1 MALTLIT
8 FMSFGH
14 LKLFHVNLRDH
25 QMICN
30 FEICRYLFKDNCIK
44 LPYTMYK
51 KGHHHKLH
59 IFQSYSTL
67 CLWWTQMLSGIEP
80 VALMGKNWSSPKAS
94 TALQQQ
100 GGVKERESCFTCMG
114 KSWLFP
120 FQDIKIGSETDM
132 RARWT
137 LFDTLF
143 FTTTENRK
151 CFIDLLWWKKT
162 VTTKSIGNS
171 FFPSIHF

>member
-100 GGVKERESCFTCMG
+100 GEGVLLYLHGKILAISFSRHKNWFRNWYACKMNTFWHFILHHNRE
-114 KSWLFP
+114 
-120 FQDIKIGSETDM
+120 
-132 RARWT
+132 
-137 LFDTLF
+137 
-143 FTTTENRK
+143 
-151 CFIDLLWWKKT
+151 
-162 VTTKSIGNS
+162 
-171 FFPSIHF
+171 